1 MGDAQRLSVWGGDSF
16 CAGTAEGLGTF
27 WACGR
32 ELGRASPCWVTLGM
46 SLAFSGLS
54 FLRVSFSLQQSLPL
68 REDLRDE

>member
-1 MGDAQRLSVWGGDSF
+1 MGDTQRLSVWGGDSF

-54 FLRVSFSLQQSLPL
+54 FLL
-68 REDLRDE
+68 